1 MDPFLIRFVLAVF
14 LSSLIAI
21 RALKRK
27 SLDRSGALAG
37 FLVMAVHFC
46 AGFRFGFLLLVFFF
60 SSSKLTKVG
69 EERKR
74 KLEEDFREGG
84 QRNWVQVL
92 SNSAIAT
99 IMLLVLALY
108 QEQQWC
114 LNTKESIVI
123 TGLIGG
129 IIGHYACCNGDTWSS
144 EIGILSSGEPRLITT
159 FKKVRKGT
167 NGAVSNEG
175 LLAAAAAGFVVGLA
189 YVAVGLVSAE
199 CASDASWR
207 QLLVIPLATAS
218 GLLGSLIDSLLGATV
233 QYSGY
238 CNVRRKVVSKK
249 SPTVKRISGVDILDN
264 NAVNA
269 VSILL
274 TSLLTGLACLYIF

>member
-1 MDPFLIRFVLAVF
+1 METFSIRFGLAVL

-21 RALKRK
+21 RALKHK

-37 FLVMAVHFC
+37 FLVMAIHFC
-46 AGFRFGFLLLVFFF
+46 AGFRFGILLIVFFF
-60 SSSKLTKVG
+60 SSSKLTKYG

-74 KLEEDFREGG
+74 KLDEDFKEGG
-84 QRNWVQVL
+84 QRNWLQVL
-92 SNSAIAT
+92 ANSAIAT
-99 IMLLVLALY
+99 ILLAVLALY
-108 QEQQWC
+108 QDQNWC
-114 LNTKESIVI
+114 LDTKQSTLI

-144 EIGILSSGEPRLITT
+144 ELGILSDEEPRLITT
-159 FKKVRKGT
+159 FKIVRKGT
-167 NGAVSNEG
+167 NGAVTVKG
-175 LLAAAAAGFVVGLA
+175 LLAAAAAGFFIGLA
-189 YVAVGLVSAE
+189 YVIVGLVSAE
-199 CASDASWR
+199 CSSDFSAT

-238 CNVRRKVVSKK
+238 CSVRKKVVSKK
-249 SPTVKRISGVDILDN
+249 SPTVKKISGVDILDN

-274 TSLLTGLACLYIF
+274 TALLTGLACMYIF